1 MKNLKLYGFI
11 FMFVPVVY
19 RFLIGLN
26 VIHNMNEYRYLVFF
40 LGFIGISIIF
50 YNSVLINKKDRL
62 FYGMILLIYSIILIR
77 YSYLFWLK

>member
-1 MKNLKLYGFI
+1 MFI
-11 FMFVPVVY
+11 PVIY
-19 RFLIGLN
+19 RFLLGLN
-26 VIHNMNEYRYLVFF
+26 VIHNMNEYRYLVIV

-62 FYGMILLIYSIILIR
+62 FYGMILLTYSIILIR